1 MINNINSNLE
11 LILNLLSYLLSY
23 EYKLDAVR
31 KSQGLGL
38 KFLAF
43 IFRII
48 QGTAYEDG
56 PVAPKLATMYH
67 SYIRGN

>member
-1 MINNINSNLE
+1 MLNNINSNVE

-23 EYKLDAVR
+23 EYKEDTAR

-48 QGTAYEDG
+48 QGTTYEYG
-56 PVAPKLATMYH
+56 PVASKLTTMYH